1 MDNKRFAFGTN
12 KIINRYDADT
22 LKFEQIPISRE
33 NFKILID
40 EDFSCEFDFYFQ
52 DNILIVPTTRL
63 EPNQSWNKS
72 LIVNDQVIEFNGR
85 YIYFFNFQ
93 NVKEN
98 ILYITPLTL
107 PQTQLI
113 KNTLYLSN
121 KGWIFS

>member
-1 MDNKRFAFGTN
+1 MNNTTFTFGINEITNRF
-12 KIINRYDADT
+12 DAHT
-22 LKFEQIPISRE
+22 MEFEQIPISND
-33 NFKILID
+33 NFKLLID
-40 EDFSCEFDFYFQ
+40 KYFSSEFDFYFQ

-98 ILYITPLTL
+98 ILFITPLTL

-113 KNTLYLSN
+113 KNTLYLAN
-121 KGWIFS
+121 KG